1 MGLYRTIIG
10 YKLCK
15 PLHSGKVGGLHLVCL
30 VNSKQIY
37 NWDQLKLQT
46 DLSMAMVM
54 NLVVDKRGD
63 DNHGWVQMCF
73 PIKLKKMISS
83 LC

>member
-15 PLHSGKVGGLHLVCL
+15 PLHSGKVGGLHLVSL

-46 DLSMAMVM
+46 NQTDLSMVM
-54 NLVVDKRGD
+54 NCCGQEKR
-63 DNHGWVQMCF
+63 
-73 PIKLKKMISS
+73 
-83 LC
+83 